1 MFRLL
6 KISILLSWLCIIPAC
21 KVSYTLSGASIP
33 EQANTVAVDFFEN
46 NAPLAN
52 PNFQRIITEG
62 IRDKFIRQT
71 RLKIVNDN
79 ADLSFS
85 GIVNRYSIEPLAIG
99 ANEVAAKTRL
109 TIGIEVTYVNKF
121 NEEENFTQTFS
132 RFADFDASQVLST
145 VEDALMTEI
154 SEQLVQDVFNR
165 AFLNW

>member
-1 MFRLL
+1 MRQKIHIGLMFFCL
-6 KISILLSWLCIIPAC
+6 WLVNAC

-62 IRDKFIRQT
+62 IREKFIRQT
-71 RLKIVNDN
+71 RLKMVNDN
-79 ADLSFS
+79 ADLTFS

-109 TIGIEVTYVNKF
+109 TIGVEVTYVNRF
-121 NEEENFTQTFS
+121 NEEENFTQSFS